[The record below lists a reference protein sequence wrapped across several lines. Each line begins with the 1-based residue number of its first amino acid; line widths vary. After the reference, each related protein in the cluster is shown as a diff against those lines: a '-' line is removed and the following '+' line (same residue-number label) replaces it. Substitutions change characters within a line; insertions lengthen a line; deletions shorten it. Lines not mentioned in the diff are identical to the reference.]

1 MELNKFELN
10 LLFFKLLI
18 MDNLKQQFPYVD
30 DEILELAN
38 VKDKMILK
46 ELSILNTEREKEKYK
61 ADSINK
67 CLDLEI
73 QLNEA
78 LFELNHLK
86 ERVTKEKEKRKR

>member
-1 MELNKFELN
+1 MN
-10 LLFFKLLI
+10 
-18 MDNLKQQFPYVD
+18 NLKQQFPYLD
-30 DEILELAN
+30 NEIYELAN

-46 ELSILNTEREKEKYK
+46 ELSILNTEREKEKEKYK

-73 QLNEA
+73 QLSEA
-78 LFELNHLK
+78 LFELNYLK

>member
-1 MELNKFELN
+1 
-10 LLFFKLLI
+10 